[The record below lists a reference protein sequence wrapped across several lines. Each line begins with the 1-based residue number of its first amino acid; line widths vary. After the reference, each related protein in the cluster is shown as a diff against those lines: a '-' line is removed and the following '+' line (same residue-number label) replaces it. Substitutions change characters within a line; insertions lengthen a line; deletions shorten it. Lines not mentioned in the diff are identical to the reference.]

1 MRVSSIS
8 VFHSITQN
16 LGRLQSDMYKANNM
30 IASGKTIN
38 TLSDDPAGMMTVLDL
53 RSNFA
58 NIEQLARNIAV
69 GRTWV
74 NMGESALSQTEDIL
88 IDAKGFCVSM
98 ASDNNG
104 AQARSDAVAVADG
117 YLNQILSLANTQVG
131 GRYIFSGTK
140 TDTAPFTL
148 ANDEVTYAGND
159 TPFSIKLGEDL
170 DIAVGRDGET
180 IFGDDDFDWTD
191 PAVGHGNIFKT
202 LVDLKTY
209 LQNNDQSGIQG
220 TLDKM
225 DTHLSS
231 IRSLIS
237 NTGGKIIRLDIK
249 EKIIQDL
256 NLNYTD
262 RISRLEDADIAEA
275 IIELESKELAYKA
288 ALSSS
293 AQVMQLSLVDYL

>member
-58 NIEQLARNIAV
+58 NIDQLARNIAM

-74 NMGESALSQTEDIL
+74 NMGESALSQTEDVL
-88 IDAKGFCVSM
+88 IDAKVLCVSM

-104 AQARSDAVAVADG
+104 AQARSDAAEVVDG
-117 YLNQILSLANTQVG
+117 YLDQILSLANTQVG

-237 NTGGKIIRLDIK
+237 NTGGKIIRLDVK

-256 NLNYTD
+256 NLSYTD
-262 RISRLEDADIAEA
+262 RISQLEDADIAEA

-293 AQVMQLSLVDYL
+293 AQIMQLSLVDYL